1 MVAAGESDS
10 RLDDALKI
18 VINKAGC
25 IACHAVNDQRPEGGD
40 RGNGPNLADVH
51 ERLQP
56 AYMKRWIAK
65 PSWILPYTK
74 MQELLPYKP
83 DDPPTYGGFELPVL
97 NPQGQPVVGADGKP
111 KLVELY
117 HGTGSEQ
124 LQAIVDLLAN
134 FGSYLESKT
143 SIQERAQQL
152 ERQLGGGS
160 VNQQQSANRR

>member
-1 MVAAGESDS
+1 M
-10 RLDDALKI
+10 
-18 VINKAGC
+18 
-25 IACHAVNDQRPEGGD
+25 
-40 RGNGPNLADVH
+40 H